1 MDHEGFSNAFGTP
14 TDARATPSTSS
25 PRPRHGVATSALH
38 QCSPRAQHHGAN
50 HPPARARDESPDAN
64 DGAPPPAAARPDLP
78 SADPSSPPPR
88 CAQLI
93 LAYPAWFRTWARV
106 TFPDNLDALE
116 LWEKQCG
123 ISCAVILLV
132 RGLRAESLDQFV
144 STVFF
149 YCKAVGAPLAYFADP
164 LDPHGPG
171 ARCVAVY
178 LALLLILH
186 LFVGHPTHDW
196 LPSKVV
202 ALTPRTFEDDVMSD
216 KESKESAK
224 ASGKWKKVEW
234 LVLFYANHDARS
246 SHVAPT
252 FAKISRE
259 FATDGLRFAKLDV
272 ARWPATAKRMNID
285 VEAIGR
291 DAVVPTIML
300 ISGGEERL
308 RLPEV
313 YDDGTRVKFPVQRA
327 RRVDIVKGFGLEERH
342 AKTRPKDQDAK
353 KRD

>member
-1 MDHEGFSNAFGTP
+1 MRQKCSRTTSLFRRVSTGQGTLP
-14 TDARATPSTSS
+14 PCLCI
-25 PRPRHGVATSALH
+25 ALRGL
-38 QCSPRAQHHGAN
+38 P
-50 HPPARARDESPDAN
+50 
-64 DGAPPPAAARPDLP
+64 APPPAAARPVLP
-78 SADPSSPPPR
+78 SADLSSPPPR

-93 LAYPAWFRTWARV
+93 LAYPAWFRAWARV
-106 TFPDNLDALE
+106 TFPDSLDALE

-132 RGLRAESLDQFV
+132 RGLRSESLDQFV

-164 LDPHGPG
+164 LDPNGPG
-171 ARCVAVY
+171 GRCVAVY

-196 LPSKVV
+196 LPSKTV
-202 ALTPRTFEDDVMSD
+202 ALTPRSFEDDVMSD

-259 FATDGLRFAKLDV
+259 YATDGLRFAKLDV
-272 ARWPATAKRMNID
+272 ARWPATARRMNID

-300 ISGGEERL
+300 ISGGETRL

-313 YDDGTRVKFPVQRA
+313 YDDGTRVKFPVQRM